1 MYKKN
6 KICVIGQGYVG
17 FPLSVA
23 LSKFFKVTGYDHQSS
38 KINFL
43 KNGIDKEKI
52 LNKKFLNKNLSFSN
66 KIIDI
71 KNHNIYIIAVPTP
84 ISRNKMPDLKNLIS
98 ATKLVSKLINP
109 GDQIVYESTVYPGT
123 TEEICIP
130 IIEKNSGLKLSTNNN
145 NNKKKVFGCSY
156 CPERVNPG
164 DKKRTIDK
172 VVKVISSSSK
182 KDLNKIFKIYKKI
195 SPAGICKAK
204 SIKIAESAKIIENV
218 QRDINIALINEFYLL
233 FKKMNLN
240 IRDILDVAS
249 SKWNF
254 LNFKP
259 GLVGGHC
266 IGVDPYY
273 LTYKAKKLKYKPK
286 LLLAGRK
293 INDSMSNFI
302 FQDLLNLKN
311 NKNNKNNKN
320 KNLKALIIGYTF
332 KSNVSDF
339 RNSKVVEII
348 DNFIKKKFLVNI
360 YDPNINLDDIDNHKK
375 NLFVKSLKDKFSKYD
390 IILYAV
396 NHDLFRNI
404 NFNFLKS
411 KLKKN
416 GFIYDLTDR
425 FDRNL
430 VLGSL

>member
-1 MYKKN
+1 MNKKY

-17 FPLSVA
+17 LPLTVA
-23 LSKFFKVTGYDHQSS
+23 YSKFFKVTGYDHDKK
-38 KINFL
+38 KIKL
-43 KNGIDKEKI
+43 LQQGIDKEKI
-52 LNKKFLNKNLSFSN
+52 LNNKHINKNIRFSSN
-66 KIIDI
+66 IIDL
-71 KNHNIYIIAVPTP
+71 KDHNIYIIAVPTP
-84 ISRNKMPDLKNLIS
+84 IKKNKLPDLNNLIN
-98 ATKLVSKLINP
+98 ATKLISKFINP
-109 GDQIVYESTVYPGT
+109 GDQVIYESTVYPGT

-130 IIEKNSGLKLSTNNN
+130 ILEKNSGLKLSTDNNA
-145 NNKKKVFGCSY
+145 KSKSVFGCSY

-172 VVKVISSSSK
+172 IIKVISSSSK
-182 KDLNKIFKIYKKI
+182 RDLNIVNKIYKKI

-204 SIKIAESAKIIENV
+204 NIKIAESAKIIENV

-249 SKWNF
+249 TKWNF

-273 LTYKAKKLKYKPK
+273 LTYKAKKLNYKPR

-293 INDSMSNFI
+293 INDNMSNIVFN
-302 FQDLLNLKN
+302 DLIKLKN
-311 NKNNKNNKN
+311 KKKDNKKTK
-320 KNLKALIIGYTF
+320 KILVIGYTF
-332 KSNVSDF
+332 KPNVSDF
-339 RNSKVVEII
+339 RNSKVIEII
-348 DNFIKKKFLVNI
+348 DKLKKKNYTINI
-360 YDPNINLDDIDNHKK
+360 YDPNINLNNSKNKNK
-375 NLFVKSLKDKFSKYD
+375 NLFIQSLKYKKNYD

-396 NHDLFRNI
+396 DHYLFK
-404 NFNFLKS
+404 NFNFKFLKS

-416 GFIYDLTDR
+416 GFIYDLTDKY
-425 FDRNL
+425 DRSL
-430 VLGSL
+430 VSGSL